1 MERRFGDVAERL
13 AAAALGTRR
22 RAPHPEARLGA
33 HIVLLLLL
41 GAADPAGAK
50 GGDVHP
56 ERLRADEPA
65 LVLHPRQAQR
75 EIWKRDAVQLM
86 LGIDSKFIIHC
97 IEDLSMMISSIASSA
112 EISEYWSV

>member
-1 MERRFGDVAERL
+1 MDLSSWDWGAVGDVPERT

-41 GAADPAGAK
+41 GAADPARVE

-65 LVLHPRQAQR
+65 LVLHPRQGAAQNLEEVR
-75 EIWKRDAVQLM
+75 M
-86 LGIDSKFIIHC
+86 LFLTC
-97 IEDLSMMISSIASSA
+97 
-112 EISEYWSV
+112 SVSTFLYAA

>member
-22 RAPHPEARLGA
+22 RAPRPEARLGA
-33 HIVLLLLL
+33 RIVLLLLL
-41 GAADPAGAK
+41 GAADPAGAE
-50 GGDVHP
+50 GGDIHP
-56 ERLRADEPA
+56 ERLRIDEPA

-97 IEDLSMMISSIASSA
+97 IEDLSMMISSIASSV